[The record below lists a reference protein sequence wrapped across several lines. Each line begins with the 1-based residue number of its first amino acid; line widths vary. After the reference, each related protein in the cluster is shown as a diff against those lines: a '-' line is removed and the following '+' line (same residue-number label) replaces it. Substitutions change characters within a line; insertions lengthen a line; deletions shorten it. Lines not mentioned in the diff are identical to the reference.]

1 MKQLL
6 LIIFLGITTLLQA
19 QREKVIAYV
28 TKYKDLA
35 IEEMRKTG
43 VPASITLAQGI
54 LESQSGESDLAKG
67 SNNHFGIK
75 CKTEWTGPKTYH
87 DDDEKKECFRV
98 YASAE
103 ESYHDHSIFL
113 RTRDPY
119 QFLFKLDKTDDS
131 GWAYGLKK
139 AGYAT
144 EKDYPIRL
152 LNLIN
157 DYELHQYSVL
167 ALQQST
173 TTTTSVDTGKKYK
186 VINQTNAENEIA
198 TTPIAA
204 APIAETT
211 IVKKSIVE
219 TPIIEKEAIKET
231 PTKLITAIEKEDTTE
246 VEKTLVSVPEIIET
260 KKTSPYPTEVFTIN
274 HAKVIYA
281 TAGTSLLSIA
291 NKYGIS
297 LSKLFMFNE
306 LKEIDILET
315 NQLLFLE
322 TKLKKGATDFHIV
335 TNNETLANISQTEG
349 IRLESLLEYNQ
360 LKKEQTV
367 NIGEK
372 LLLRAPTSPSKKPG
386 NNPKK

>member
-6 LIIFLGITTLLQA
+6 LIILLGFTTLLQA
-19 QREKVIAYV
+19 QREKAVAYV
-28 TKYKDLA
+28 NKYKDLA
-35 IEEMRKTG
+35 IEEMRRTG

-103 ESYHDHSIFL
+103 ESYRDHSNFL
-113 RTRDPY
+113 RSRDPY
-119 QFLFKLDKTDDS
+119 QFLFKLDKTDDI

-144 EKDYPIRL
+144 EKDYPYRL

-157 DYELHQYSVL
+157 DYELHQYSSI
-167 ALQQST
+167 ALQKNPT
-173 TTTTSVDTGKKYK
+173 TTTTVDNGKKYK
-186 VINQTNAENEIA
+186 VINQSNSEIDFVI
-198 TTPIAA
+198 P
-204 APIAETT
+204 P
-211 IVKKSIVE
+211 IVE
-219 TPIIEKEAIKET
+219 TPIIEKAPIQEIPTTTITET
-231 PTKLITAIEKEDTTE
+231 EKEDTTE
-246 VEKTLVSVPEIIET
+246 LEKAPITVPEIIEI
-260 KKTSPYPTEVFTIN
+260 KKISPYPAAAFTIN

-297 LSKLFMFNE
+297 LSKLFSFNE
-306 LKEIDILET
+306 LKEMDILEAD
-315 NQLLFLE
+315 QLLFLE
-322 TKLKKGATDFHIV
+322 TKLKKGATDFHV
-335 TNNETLANISQTEG
+335 VENNETLANISQTEG

-360 LKKEQTV
+360 LKKERPLTK
-367 NIGEK
+367 GEK
-372 LLLRAPTSPSKKPG
+372 ILLRAPTTPSKKPTKET
-386 NNPKK
+386 KK

>member
-6 LIIFLGITTLLQA
+6 LIIFLGFTTLLQA
-19 QREKVIAYV
+19 QREKAVAYV
-28 TKYKDLA
+28 NKYKDLA
-35 IEEMRKTG
+35 IEEMRRTG

-103 ESYHDHSIFL
+103 ESYRDHSNFL
-113 RTRDPY
+113 RSRDPY
-119 QFLFKLDKTDDS
+119 QFLFKLDKTDDI

-144 EKDYPIRL
+144 EKDYPYRL

-157 DYELHQYSVL
+157 DYELHQYSSI
-167 ALQQST
+167 ALQKNTNPT
-173 TTTTSVDTGKKYK
+173 TTVDNGKKYK
-186 VINQTNAENEIA
+186 VINQSNSEIDFVK
-198 TTPIAA
+198 
-204 APIAETT
+204 API
-211 IVKKSIVE
+211 VE
-219 TPIIEKEAIKET
+219 APIIEKAPVKDIPTTTTTET
-231 PTKLITAIEKEDTTE
+231 EKEDTVE
-246 VEKTLVSVPEIIET
+246 VEKTPVSVPEIVET
-260 KKTSPYPTEVFTIN
+260 KKTSPYPAAAFTIN

-297 LSKLFMFNE
+297 LSKLFSFNE
-306 LKEIDILET
+306 LKEMDILEDD
-315 NQLLFLE
+315 QLLFLE
-322 TKLKKGATDFHIV
+322 TKLKKGATDFHV
-335 TNNETLANISQTEG
+335 AENNETLASISQTEG
-349 IRLESLLEYNQ
+349 IRLESLSEYNQ
-360 LKKEQTV
+360 LKKERPLTK
-367 NIGEK
+367 GEK
-372 LLLRAPTSPSKKPG
+372 ILLRAPTTPSKKPAKET
-386 NNPKK
+386 KK

>member
-6 LIIFLGITTLLQA
+6 LIIFLGFTTLLQA
-19 QREKVIAYV
+19 QREKAVAYIN
-28 TKYKDLA
+28 KYKDLA
-35 IEEMRKTG
+35 IEEMRRTG

-103 ESYHDHSIFL
+103 ESYRDHSNFL
-113 RTRDPY
+113 RARDPY

-157 DYELHQYSVL
+157 DYELHQYSSI
-167 ALQQST
+167 ALQQNST
-173 TTTTSVDTGKKYK
+173 PNTTVDNGKKYK
-186 VINQTNAENEIA
+186 VINQSNSEIEVA
-198 TTPIAA
+198 KPPI
-204 APIAETT
+204 IE
-211 IVKKSIVE
+211 S
-219 TPIIEKEAIKET
+219 PIIEKAPVKEIST
-231 PTKLITAIEKEDTTE
+231 ATITETEKEDTVL
-246 VEKTLVSVPEIIET
+246 VEKTPISVPEIVET
-260 KKTSPYPTEVFTIN
+260 KKTSPYPTAAFTIN

-297 LSKLFMFNE
+297 LSKLFSFNE
-306 LKEIDILET
+306 LKEMDILEDD
-315 NQLLFLE
+315 QLLFLE
-322 TKLKKGATDFHIV
+322 TKLKKGATDFHV
-335 TNNETLANISQTEG
+335 VGNNETIASISQTEG

-360 LKKEQTV
+360 LKKERLLTK
-367 NIGEK
+367 GEK
-372 LLLRAPTSPSKKPG
+372 ILLRAPTTPSKKPAKEI
-386 NNPKK
+386 KK

>member
-6 LIIFLGITTLLQA
+6 LIIFLGFTTLLQA
-19 QREKVIAYV
+19 QREKAVAYV
-28 TKYKDLA
+28 NKYKDLA
-35 IEEMRKTG
+35 IEEMRRTG

-103 ESYHDHSIFL
+103 ESYRDHSNFL
-113 RTRDPY
+113 RSRDPY
-119 QFLFKLDKTDDS
+119 QFLFKLDKTDDI

-157 DYELHQYSVL
+157 DYQLHQYSSI
-167 ALQQST
+167 ALQQKST
-173 TTTTSVDTGKKYK
+173 PNTTVDNGKKYK
-186 VINQTNAENEIA
+186 IINQSNSEIEVIK
-198 TTPIAA
+198 TPIVA
-204 APIAETT
+204 
-211 IVKKSIVE
+211 
-219 TPIIEKEAIKET
+219 TPIIEKATVKEIPAT
-231 PTKLITAIEKEDTTE
+231 TITETEKEDTVE
-246 VEKTLVSVPEIIET
+246 VEKTPVSVPEIVET
-260 KKTSPYPTEVFTIN
+260 KKISPYPAAVFTIN

-297 LSKLFMFNE
+297 LSKLFSFNE
-306 LKEIDILET
+306 LKEMDILEDD
-315 NQLLFLE
+315 QLLFLE
-322 TKLKKGATDFHIV
+322 TKLKKGATDFHV
-335 TNNETLANISQTEG
+335 VENNETLANISQREG

-360 LKKEQTV
+360 LKKERPLTK
-367 NIGEK
+367 GEK
-372 LLLRAPTSPSKKPG
+372 ILLRAPTTPSKKTAKEI
-386 NNPKK
+386 KK

>member
-6 LIIFLGITTLLQA
+6 LIIFLGFTTLLQA
-19 QREKVIAYV
+19 QREKVVAYV
-28 TKYKDLA
+28 NQYKQLA
-35 IEEMRKTG
+35 IEEMRRTG

-103 ESYHDHSIFL
+103 ESYRDHSNFL
-113 RTRDPY
+113 RSRDPY
-119 QFLFKLDKTDDS
+119 QFLFKLDKSDDI

-144 EKDYPIRL
+144 EKDYPYRL

-157 DYELHQYSVL
+157 DYELHQYSSI
-167 ALQQST
+167 ALKQNTTPT
-173 TTTTSVDTGKKYK
+173 TTVDNGKKLK
-186 VINQTNAENEIA
+186 VINQSNSEIDFIK
-198 TTPIAA
+198 PS
-204 APIAETT
+204 
-211 IVKKSIVE
+211 VVE
-219 TPIIEKEAIKET
+219 TPIIEKAPFKEIPVAT
-231 PTKLITAIEKEDTTE
+231 ITETEKEDTVE
-246 VEKTLVSVPEIIET
+246 VEKTPVSVPEIVET
-260 KKTSPYPTEVFTIN
+260 KKISPYPAAAFTIN

-297 LSKLFMFNE
+297 LSKLFSFNE
-306 LKEIDILET
+306 LKEMDILEDD
-315 NQLLFLE
+315 QLLFLE
-322 TKLKKGATDFHIV
+322 TKLKKGATDFHV
-335 TNNETLANISQTEG
+335 VENNETLASISQTEG
-349 IRLESLLEYNQ
+349 IRLESLFEYNQ
-360 LKKEQTV
+360 LKKERPLTK
-367 NIGEK
+367 GEK
-372 LLLRAPTSPSKKPG
+372 ILLRAPTTPSKKIVKDT
-386 NNPKK
+386 KK

>member
-6 LIIFLGITTLLQA
+6 LIIFLGFTTLLQA
-19 QREKVIAYV
+19 QREKAVVYV
-28 TKYKDLA
+28 NKYKDLA
-35 IEEMRKTG
+35 IEEMRRTG

-103 ESYHDHSIFL
+103 ESYRDHSNFL
-113 RTRDPY
+113 RSRDPY
-119 QFLFKLDKTDDS
+119 QFLFKLDKTDDI

-157 DYELHQYSVL
+157 DYQLHQYSSI
-167 ALQQST
+167 ALQQKST
-173 TTTTSVDTGKKYK
+173 PNTTVDNGKKYK
-186 VINQTNAENEIA
+186 IINQSNSEIEVIK
-198 TTPIAA
+198 TPIVA
-204 APIAETT
+204 
-211 IVKKSIVE
+211 
-219 TPIIEKEAIKET
+219 TPIIEKATVKEIPAT
-231 PTKLITAIEKEDTTE
+231 TITETEKEDTVE
-246 VEKTLVSVPEIIET
+246 VEKTPVSVPEIVET
-260 KKTSPYPTEVFTIN
+260 KKISPYPAAAFTIN

-297 LSKLFMFNE
+297 LSKLFSFNE
-306 LKEIDILET
+306 LEEMDILE
-315 NQLLFLE
+315 NDQLLFLE
-322 TKLKKGATDFHIV
+322 TKLKKGATDFHV
-335 TNNETLANISQTEG
+335 VENNETLANVSQTEG

-360 LKKEQTV
+360 LKKERPLTK
-367 NIGEK
+367 GEK
-372 LLLRAPTSPSKKPG
+372 ILLRAPTIPSKKPAKET
-386 NNPKK
+386 KK